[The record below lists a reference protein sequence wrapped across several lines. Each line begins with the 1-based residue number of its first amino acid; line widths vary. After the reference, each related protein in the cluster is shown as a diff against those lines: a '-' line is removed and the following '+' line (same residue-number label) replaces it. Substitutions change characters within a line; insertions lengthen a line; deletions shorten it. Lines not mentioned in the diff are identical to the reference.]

1 MNFAIIILILLVPFI
16 VGVIWAIR
24 HNKSPKGIFKKIINT
39 ISIIGLFF
47 GIVLIILSYWL
58 PEPAS
63 FAEGFINA
71 YVILGG
77 IVITTVSL
85 LIFGTVFVL
94 SRFTKETNYKYNDH
108 N

>member
-16 VGVIWAIR
+16 VGIIWAIR
-24 HNKSPKGIFKKIINT
+24 HNKSPQGTLKKIINT
-39 ISIIGLFF
+39 ISIVGLFF

-58 PEPAS
+58 PEPAN
-63 FAEGFINA
+63 FAEGIINA
-71 YVILGG
+71 YVIVGG

-85 LIFGTVFVL
+85 LILGTMFIL
-94 SRFTKETNYKYNDH
+94 SRFTKKTNSKYYDH